1 MSQWHRDLD
10 EVAIETEKLLT
21 TVAAM
26 NDLSVQEPAVLPG
39 WTRGHVLAHI
49 EGNAD
54 GLARLARFLIDG
66 VERPMYSSR
75 EARNA
80 DVTLH
85 APWPAIAHLEAIAES
100 AAQLDRDMRGVKE
113 DAMDQTVTLGAVLQ
127 VTASRLAPQRLLEV
141 SVHHSDLGLPSYT
154 WRDWPSRLAEYF
166 IPIVVADFREG
177 GAFPVNW
184 IEVDGIRLEIIASDG
199 SGVRG
204 DSREMLA
211 WMLGRAD
218 GAGLEPDGITSVP
231 TAQPWR

>member
-10 EVAIETEKLLT
+10 EIAIETEKLLT

-54 GLARLARFLIDG
+54 GLARLARYLIDG

-85 APWPAIAHLEAIAES
+85 ASWSAVAHLDAIAES

-231 TAQPWR
+231 TAPPWR

>member
-10 EVAIETEKLLT
+10 EVAIETDRLLA
-21 TVAAM
+21 TVSAM
-26 NDLSVQEPAVLPG
+26 DDASVSEPAVLPG

-49 EGNAD
+49 EGNAE
-54 GLARLARFLIDG
+54 GLARLARYLTDG

-85 APWPAIAHLEAIAES
+85 APWPALDHLHTIAES
-100 AAQLDRDMRGVKE
+100 AAQLDRDMRGVQE

-127 VTASRLAPQRLLEV
+127 VPASRLAPQRLLEV
-141 SVHHSDLGLPSYT
+141 SVHHSDLGIASYT
-154 WRDWPSRLAEYF
+154 WRDWPDRLAEYF

-177 GAFPVNW
+177 GTFPVDW
-184 IEVDGIRLEIIASDG
+184 IETDGLRMEIVGASG
-199 SGVRG
+199 TGVSGHSG
-204 DSREMLA
+204 EMLA

-218 GAGLEPDGITSVP
+218 GSGLERVGIATVP
-231 TAQPWR
+231 VAPPWR

>member
-10 EVAIETEKLLT
+10 EV
-21 TVAAM
+21 VAATERLLATLATM
-26 NDLSVQEPAVLPG
+26 DDLSVTEPAPLPG

-49 EGNAD
+49 EGNAH
-54 GLARLARFLIDG
+54 GLARLARYLVDG

-85 APWPAIAHLEAIAES
+85 AAWPAVAHLEAIAES

-113 DAMDQTVTLGAVLQ
+113 DAMDNTVILGAVLQ
-127 VTASRLAPQRLLEV
+127 VPASRLAPQRLLEV
-141 SVHHSDLGLPSYT
+141 SVHHSDLGIPTYT

-166 IPIVVADFREG
+166 IPIVVADFRDG
-177 GAFPVNW
+177 GAFPVDW
-184 IEVDGIRLEIIASDG
+184 IEADGVRLEIIEGAG

-204 DSREMLA
+204 NSLEMLA
-211 WMLGRAD
+211 WLLGRAE
-218 GAGLEPDGITSVP
+218 GAGLEPVGITSVP
-231 TAQPWR
+231 AAPPWR

>member
-10 EVAIETEKLLT
+10 EVAIETDRLLA
-21 TVAAM
+21 TVSAM
-26 NDLSVQEPAVLPG
+26 DDASVSEPAVLPG

-54 GLARLARFLIDG
+54 GLARLARYLTDG

-85 APWPAIAHLEAIAES
+85 ASWSAVAHLEALAES
-100 AAQLDRDMRGVKE
+100 AAQLDREMRGVKE

-127 VTASRLAPQRLLEV
+127 VPGSRLAPQRLLEV
-141 SVHHSDLGLPSYT
+141 SVHHSDLGIASYT
-154 WRDWPSRLAEYF
+154 WHDWPSRLAEYF
-166 IPIVVADFREG
+166 VPIVVADFREG
-177 GAFPVNW
+177 GTFPVDW
-184 IEVDGIRLEIIASDG
+184 IETDGIRLEIIAGDG
-199 SGVRG
+199 SGLRG

-211 WMLGRAD
+211 WLLGRAD
-218 GAGLEPDGITSVP
+218 GAGLEPIGIATVP
-231 TAQPWR
+231 VAPPWR

>member
-10 EVAIETEKLLT
+10 EVATATERLLAT
-21 TVAAM
+21 LATM
-26 NDLSVQEPAVLPG
+26 DDLSVTEPAPLPG

-54 GLARLARFLIDG
+54 GLARLARSLIDG

-85 APWPAIAHLEAIAES
+85 APWPAVAHLATIAES

-113 DAMDQTVTLGAVLQ
+113 VAMDHTVILGAVLQ

-141 SVHHSDLGLPSYT
+141 CVHHSDLGIPSYT

-166 IPIVVADFREG
+166 IPVVVADFREG
-177 GAFPVNW
+177 GAFPVDW
-184 IEVDGIRLEIIASDG
+184 IEADGLRLEIIGGAG
-199 SGVRG
+199 AGVRG
-204 DSREMLA
+204 NSLEMLA
-211 WMLGRAD
+211 WLLGRAD
-218 GAGLEPDGITSVP
+218 GAGLEPVGIESLP
-231 TAQPWR
+231 AAPPWR

>member
-10 EVAIETEKLLT
+10 EVAIETEKLLA

-26 NDLSVQEPAVLPG
+26 NEMSVQEPAVLPG

-54 GLARLARFLIDG
+54 GLARLARYLIDG

-85 APWPAIAHLEAIAES
+85 ASWSAFAHLDAIAES

-113 DAMDQTVTLGAVLQ
+113 SAMDHTVILGAVLQ

-141 SVHHSDLGLPSYT
+141 SVHHSDLGIPSYT
-154 WRDWPSRLAEYF
+154 WSDWPSRLAEYF

-184 IEVDGIRLEIIASDG
+184 IETDGIRLEILKGDG

-204 DSREMLA
+204 NSLEMLA
-211 WMLGRAD
+211 WLLGRAEGD
-218 GAGLEPDGITSVP
+218 GLEPVGIASVP
-231 TAQPWR
+231 TAPPWR

>member
-1 MSQWHRDLD
+1 MSQWHHDLD
-10 EVAIETEKLLT
+10 EVAIETDRLLA
-21 TVAAM
+21 TVSAM
-26 NDLSVQEPAVLPG
+26 DDASVSEPAVLPG

-54 GLARLARFLIDG
+54 GLARLARYLTDG

-85 APWPAIAHLEAIAES
+85 ASWSAVAHLEALAES
-100 AAQLDRDMRGVKE
+100 ATQLDRDMRGVKE

-127 VTASRLAPQRLLEV
+127 VPGSRLAPQRLLEV
-141 SVHHSDLGLPSYT
+141 SVHHSDLGIASYT
-154 WRDWPSRLAEYF
+154 WRDWPGRLAEYF

-177 GAFPVNW
+177 GTFPVDW
-184 IEVDGIRLEIIASDG
+184 IETDGIRRAIIAGDG
-199 SGVRG
+199 SGLRG

-211 WMLGRAD
+211 WLLGRAD
-218 GAGLEPDGITSVP
+218 GAGLEPIGIATVP
-231 TAQPWR
+231 VAPPWR

>member
-10 EVAIETEKLLT
+10 EIAIETEKLLT

-127 VTASRLAPQRLLEV
+127 VPASRLAPQRLLEV
-141 SVHHSDLGLPSYT
+141 SVHHSDLGIPTYT
-154 WRDWPSRLAEYF
+154 WRDWPNRLAEYF

-184 IEVDGIRLEIIASDG
+184 IETDGLRIEIIGASG
-199 SGVRG
+199 TGVRG
-204 DSREMLA
+204 NSGEMLA

-218 GAGLEPDGITSVP
+218 GAGLEPVDIATVP
-231 TAQPWR
+231 AAPPWR